1 MSLREEVKVLGYE
14 LGKPL
19 IHFDGGILSSE
30 AKENL
35 GEAVYKPTIHVAV
48 KGKWL

>member
-19 IHFDGGILSSE
+19 IHFDGGILPSGGG
-30 AKENL
+30 NL